1 MGQCGNDEIIFTR
14 QFIIFK
20 NFMCS
25 LKELA
30 SQRREQLENSLT
42 LQQFY
47 CDLDEEETWIK

>member
-1 MGQCGNDEIIFTR
+1 MLFFLSL
-14 QFIIFK
+14 QFSNVDTLSIPI
-20 NFMCS
+20 CS

-30 SQRREQLENSLT
+30 SQRKEQLENSLT